1 MRNWKNS
8 SGRPRSKMLM
18 KSRLFL
24 VLFFLSTLVAFEI
37 RLVMDAVLPYKFIYA
52 IKNRHL

>member
-1 MRNWKNS
+1 
-8 SGRPRSKMLM
+8 MLM